1 MPMRGELPT
10 PSARLDA
17 GPATAASWWPRIW
30 AEINHRELLAV
41 AYFSVIGFLIAA
53 FVIRAFP
60 DLGGLIEAYA
70 QFP

>member
-17 GPATAASWWPRIW
+17 GPATAASWWSRMRT
-30 AEINHRELLAV
+30 ETGSRDLLAV
-41 AYFSVIGFLIAA
+41 VYFSVIGLLIAVC
-53 FVIRAFP
+53 VIRAFP
-60 DLGGLIEAYA
+60 DLRGLIEAYA